1 MGRLEAI
8 WGFFGKGLGNLGGF
22 QGTFSEYFWKM
33 FYHLEQNVKIAK
45 NLRKPMVFHKFLRF
59 REGWGP
65 QKITKNLRKPMV
77 FNGFLSSGKVP
88 GLRKSSK
95 IDKDTF

>member
-8 WGFFGKGLGNLGGF
+8 WGIFGKGLGNLGGF

-33 FYHLEQNVKIAK
+33 FCHLEQNVKIA
-45 NLRKPMVFHKFLRF
+45 
-59 REGWGP
+59 
-65 QKITKNLRKPMV
+65 KNLRKPMV